1 MKPSRNAQKW
11 VWIAGFTLT
20 ASISATAQGDA
31 FNTPG
36 NILISDQFNNRI
48 IELNPKTGK
57 IVWSFGDGSSTAGP
71 TSVVAPNDAQRVG
84 DLTVIAATEAP
95 AARPQFMRQ
104 IARTGAQ
111 ITASWL

>member
-1 MKPSRNAQKW
+1 VTFFLRLPPKVVPILTQ
-11 VWIAGFTLT
+11 AGPRLCGL
-20 ASISATAQGDA
+20 S

-71 TSVVAPNDAQRVG
+71 TSVVARNDAPRVG
-84 DLTVIAATEAP
+84 DLTVIAGPGAP

-111 ITASWL
+111 ISAS